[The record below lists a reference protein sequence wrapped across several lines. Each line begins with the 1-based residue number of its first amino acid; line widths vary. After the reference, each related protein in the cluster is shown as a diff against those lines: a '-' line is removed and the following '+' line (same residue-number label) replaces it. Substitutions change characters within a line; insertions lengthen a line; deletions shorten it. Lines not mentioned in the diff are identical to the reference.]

1 MKAPGPGTIGSVILH
16 AGLGALLF
24 ISWPDKPLPPAPTE
38 GIRVSVISDVQV
50 EAAAADNPS
59 EELITEDGA
68 TVPPP
73 ETEVPPTPEPEP
85 TPPPPTPAP
94 QKKAPTPTPRP
105 PVTRPPTPQPRPPAP
120 APKRDEPSLDF
131 DRLAKRPNEG
141 RNNRRPNT
149 GDAGQGEA
157 PRALGRAD
165 ISALGQQV
173 RPTFN
178 CNLPGADSV
187 QVQVRVRLSESGQ
200 IIGNPRLVN
209 QQSSPAYRA
218 ISDAVLRGIR
228 AAAPFDMPA
237 GYEEQDI
244 TFGFS
249 SASQCR

>member
-1 MKAPGPGTIGSVILH
+1 MKAPGPGTIGSIVLH

-24 ISWPDKPLPPAPTE
+24 VSWPDKPLPPAPTE

-94 QKKAPTPTPRP
+94 RKTPTPAPRP

-120 APKRDEPSLDF
+120 APKREEPSLDL
-131 DRLAKRPNEG
+131 DRLSKRPNEG
-141 RNNRRPNT
+141 RTDRRPNT
-149 GDAGQGEA
+149 GDAGRGQA

-165 ISALGQQV
+165 ISALGRQV
-173 RPTFN
+173 SVN
-178 CNLPGADSV
+178 CTPGVMQAGSIVV
-187 QVQVRVRLSESGQ
+187 QVSVTLDTSGRLVGT
-200 IIGNPRLVN
+200 PRLVN
-209 QQSSPAYRA
+209 PRSDAAYRA
-218 ISDAVLRGIR
+218 MSDSVLRGIR
-228 AAAPFDMPA
+228 AAVPFDMPA
-237 GYEEQDI
+237 GYEQQ
-244 TFGFS
+244 TFNFAFD
-249 SASQCR
+249 SATAC

>member
-1 MKAPGPGTIGSVILH
+1 MKAPGPGTIGSIVLH

-24 ISWPDKPLPPAPTE
+24 VSWPDKPLPPAPTE

-120 APKRDEPSLDF
+120 APKREEPSLDF

-141 RNNRRPNT
+141 RTNRRPNT
-149 GDAGQGEA
+149 GDAGRGQA

-165 ISALGQQV
+165 ISALGRQV
-173 RPTFN
+173 RPVFN
-178 CNLPGADSV
+178 CDLPGADSV
-187 QVQVRVRLSESGQ
+187 TVQVSVRLSPSGA
-200 IIGNPRLVN
+200 IVGTPRLIGPR
-209 QQSSPAYRA
+209 SDPAYRA
-218 ISDAVLRGIR
+218 ISEAVLRGIR

-244 TFGFS
+244 TFGFN
-249 SASQCR
+249 SASQC